1 MNVFVII
8 FNILHIYI
16 YRQPKITFLSLLSEA
31 VEEGEDDTNKTLTT
45 FLSNGG
51 DAVLFDFFSIDAKEK
66 TLGESKGLCLTVFNI
81 LL

>member
-1 MNVFVII
+1 MNIFVII
-8 FNILHIYI
+8 FNIILN

-31 VEEGEDDTNKTLTT
+31 VVGEDDTNKTLTT